1 VEHLGKEK
9 IDAGYV
15 PPNCIRCPNPFFSQN
30 AADGKVQGTV
40 LLQAQ
45 IVADGSITKLSVT
58 QGVVC
63 GLTDKAIAAVVH
75 WTFKPA
81 TRPDG
86 TPIAVTV
93 PIEVVFRL
101 Y

>member
-1 VEHLGKEK
+1 MHSV
-9 IDAGYV
+9 
-15 PPNCIRCPNPFFSQN
+15 PNPSFTQN

-40 LLQAQ
+40 VLKAQ
-45 IVADGSITKLSVT
+45 ILSDGSITKLSVT

-63 GLTDKAIAAVVH
+63 GLTDKAIATVAH

-81 TRPDG
+81 ARPDG

-93 PIEVVFRL
+93 PIEVSFRL